1 MAVVF
6 MDGFD
11 SYNGSAAPAGV
22 LGRWST
28 TTAVTTSTGR
38 FGGLAVRQSNATS
51 GGISSPVFTA
61 VSSFSFGCGL
71 SVPIVIAGGR
81 ECIRFNNASTNHVG
95 IGVNSDGS
103 VYATRNATTLG
114 TSATGIIAVGTAT
127 WYTLEVEVVISDTVG
142 RVTIY
147 VDGTSVLNLTSQDTR
162 NGATTTVDTLQIGSI
177 VTNGWIF
184 DFDDVYITDSATK
197 PTNALR
203 VETLVPNG
211 DGATLNFTLSTGT
224 SHFAVVDELPANTT
238 DYASGSA
245 VGDLDELDL
254 TNLSATP
261 TTIEAVQV
269 GAVWLKTDA
278 TARSMALE
286 VKSGATTSTGSNY
299 ALNTTGRKDTRLLTT
314 DPDTGAAW
322 TASAVNALKTRTKVT
337 V

>member
-11 SYNGSAAPAGV
+11 SYNGTTAPNGT
-22 LGRWST
+22 LGRWAVG
-28 TTAVTTSTGR
+28 TTAAGVGTGR
-38 FGGLAVRQSNATS
+38 FGGQALLCASGSNSSLTS
-51 GGISSPVFTA
+51 PSFTS
-61 VSSFSFGCGL
+61 VSSLTLGFSYQRGTN
-71 SVPIVIAGGR
+71 SNNTRPISLYSGATEQVGFA
-81 ECIRFNNASTNHVG
+81 FNT
-95 IGVNSDGS
+95 DGS
-103 VYATRNATTLG
+103 ITASRAGTALG
-114 TSATGIIAVGTAT
+114 TTAAGLT
-127 WYTLEVEVVISDTVG
+127 VTNVWYTVEIEVVISDTVG
-142 RVTIY
+142 RITIY
-147 VDGTSVLNLTSQDTR
+147 LDGVQVLNLTGQDTR
-162 NGATTTVDTLQIGSI
+162 NGAPTD
-177 VTNGWIF
+177 VTNIRLGSHIGTTSQTF
-184 DFDDVYITDSATK
+184 IDDLYITDSATK

-203 VETLVPNG
+203 IETLVPNA

-261 TTIEAVQV
+261 TAIEAVQV

-278 TARSMALE
+278 TARQMALE

-299 ALNTTGRKDTRLLTT
+299 VLTTTGDKATRLLTT